1 MILLR
6 HNKKEMSGMKEIF
19 SSNLKKL
26 RKKQTAQSGAAG
38 SDNWSVGAGCEQ
50 MGSLAFI
57 S

>member
-1 MILLR
+1 
-6 HNKKEMSGMKEIF
+6 MKEIF